1 MGIKMKKIFQYCVY
15 TARMRRALITRYG
28 MTEDFDMVA
37 LETVNNS
44 YLGGDASLACS
55 EQTASP
61 WPIKFGRVCRTS
73 GME

>member
-15 TARMRRALITRYG
+15 TARMRFSNRKPSRRVCRYKPYPAKKKKIG
-28 MTEDFDMVA
+28 TQMTPKMPNIV
-37 LETVNNS
+37 S
-44 YLGGDASLACS
+44 
-55 EQTASP
+55 SP